1 MGKVFNK
8 FLCMVRDL
16 SWELGKSIE
25 LIIEGEEIELDKFIV
40 EEIGDLFIYIICNL
54 CDYGIEFLEER
65 RRFNKFEIGKV

>member
-1 MGKVFNK
+1 
-8 FLCMVRDL
+8 MVRDL

-65 RRFNKFEIGKV
+65 